1 MTTSQDLV
9 TRQFGPNAAA
19 YAVSA
24 THAAGESLARV
35 VELVQP
41 QPHWRALDIA
51 TGAGHMALAL
61 APHVREMTASDITH
75 EMLRTAERL
84 ARERGLANINFKR
97 ADAMALPF
105 RIFSFDLVTCRIA
118 PHHFAR
124 VDRFVA
130 ECARVLK
137 PGGVLA
143 IVDNIAPEDAAPY
156 IDNFERLRDP
166 SHVHC
171 LTASQWMRTFVQNGF
186 AVEHHEALSKRV
198 DFATWINQQKTP
210 PGTARALARMLLEA
224 PAAAAWWLRP
234 DVSTEGAVTSFRLT
248 EGVFVSRMPLK
259 R

>member
-1 MTTSQDLV
+1 MNLNQDLV

-35 VELVQP
+35 VERVQP
-41 QPHWRALDIA
+41 QPQWRALDVA

-61 APHVREMTASDITH
+61 APHVREVVASDITH

-84 ARERGLANINFKR
+84 ARERGLANVNYKR

-124 VDRFVA
+124 VDRFAA

-143 IVDNIAPEDAAPY
+143 IVDNIAPDDAAPY
-156 IDNFERLRDP
+156 VDSLERLRDP

-171 LTASQWMRTFVQNGF
+171 LTASEWLRMFAQNGF
-186 AVEHHEALSKRV
+186 VVEHQETLSKRMN
-198 DFATWINQQKTP
+198 FATWINQQKTP
-210 PGTARALARMLLEA
+210 PDTERALTRMLREA

-234 DVSTEGAVTSFRLT
+234 EIDAEGTVTSFRLT
-248 EGVFVSRMPLK
+248 EGLFVCRIPHK
-259 R
+259 H

>member
-1 MTTSQDLV
+1 MNTNLDLV

-35 VELVQP
+35 VALVQP
-41 QPHWRALDIA
+41 QPHWRALDISK
-51 TGAGHMALAL
+51 GAGHMALAL
-61 APHVREMTASDITH
+61 APQVREMTATDITQ

-84 ARERGLANINFKR
+84 ARERGLANINIKR

-105 RIFSFDLVTCRIA
+105 RIFNFDLVTCRIA

-124 VDRFVA
+124 IDRFVA

-143 IVDNIAPEDAAPY
+143 IVDNIAPDDAAPY
-156 IDNFERLRDP
+156 IDSFERLRDP

-171 LTASQWMRTFVQNGF
+171 LTASEWLRAFAQNGF
-186 AVEHHEALSKRV
+186 AVEHQETLSKRV
-198 DFATWINQQKTP
+198 NFSTWISQQKTSP
-210 PGTARALARMLLEA
+210 ETERALARMLREA

-234 DVSTEGAVTSFRLT
+234 EIDANDDVKSFSLAEGLFICRSA
-248 EGVFVSRMPLK
+248 G
-259 R
+259 

>member
-1 MTTSQDLV
+1 MNTNQDLV

-24 THAAGESLARV
+24 THAAGESLTRV

-61 APHVREMTASDITH
+61 APQVREMVASDITL

-84 ARERGLANINFKR
+84 ARERSLTNMNFKL

-105 RIFSFDLVTCRIA
+105 RIFSFDMVTCRIA

-143 IVDNIAPEDAAPY
+143 IVDNIAPDDAALY
-156 IDNFERLRDP
+156 VDSFERLRDP

-171 LTASQWMRTFVQNGF
+171 LTASEWLRTFAQNGF
-186 AVEHHEALSKRV
+186 SVEHQETLSKRV
-198 DFATWINQQKTP
+198 SFATWINQQKTP
-210 PGTARALARMLLEA
+210 PDTERALARMLRQA

-234 DVSTEGAVTSFRLT
+234 EIDANDDVRSFSLT
-248 EGVFVSRMPLK
+248 WTLSINSVK
-259 R
+259 

>member
-1 MTTSQDLV
+1 MTTNQDLV

-35 VELVQP
+35 VERVQP

-61 APHVREMTASDITH
+61 APQLREMVATDITH

-84 ARERGLANINFKR
+84 ARERSLANISFKR

-124 VDRFVA
+124 VDRFLA

-143 IVDNIAPEDAAPY
+143 IVDNIAPEVAAPY
-156 IDNFERLRDP
+156 IDSFERLRDP

-171 LTASQWMRTFVQNGF
+171 LTASEWLRAFAQNGF
-186 AVEHHEALSKRV
+186 AVEHQEALNKRV
-198 DFATWINQQKTP
+198 NFATWINQQKTSP
-210 PGTARALARMLLEA
+210 DTERALARMLLEA

-234 DVSTEGAVTSFRLT
+234 DVTAEGAVTSFRLT
-248 EGVFVSRMPLK
+248 EGLFVCRMPHK